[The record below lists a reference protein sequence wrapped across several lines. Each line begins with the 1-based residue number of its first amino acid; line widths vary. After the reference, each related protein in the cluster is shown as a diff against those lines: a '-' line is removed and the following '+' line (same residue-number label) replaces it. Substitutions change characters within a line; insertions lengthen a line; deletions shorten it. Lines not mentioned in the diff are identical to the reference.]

1 MAVKHVKE
9 YYEKVCKQYI
19 EMRDNLKEMEEL
31 LADDIISP
39 ERIENLKKIT
49 EPIKENY
56 ERWSYLMYLLHLP
69 QRKEKLKSY
78 EKRNKKFLESL
89 NKQSAPDSLLEEG
102 QNINEDLKKNQN
114 F

>member
-1 MAVKHVKE
+1 
-9 YYEKVCKQYI
+9 
-19 EMRDNLKEMEEL
+19 
-31 LADDIISP
+31 
-39 ERIENLKKIT
+39 
-49 EPIKENY
+49 
-56 ERWSYLMYLLHLP
+56 MYLLHLP

-89 NKQSAPDSLLEEG
+89 NKQNSPDSLLEEG

>member
-31 LADDIISP
+31 LKCCYYD
-39 ERIENLKKIT
+39 T
-49 EPIKENY
+49 EV
-56 ERWSYLMYLLHLP
+56 
-69 QRKEKLKSY
+69 
-78 EKRNKKFLESL
+78 
-89 NKQSAPDSLLEEG
+89 
-102 QNINEDLKKNQN
+102 N